1 VLLIA
6 VYPKR
11 ARVRKGSIV
20 SRAISADIKNIGA
33 DPQWARVERT
43 SSSAKPWELA
53 MRACL
58 PIRTGRPMPRNKPNW
73 RLRPIPAP
81 HPVMQFGG
89 LSWRRRE
96 ILPVQD
102 ENCLK
107 LFGSS
112 PGIGARRLNWG

>member
-1 VLLIA
+1 MLLIA

-81 HPVMQFGG
+81 HLRMKSGE
-89 LSWRRRE
+89 LSWQRRE
-96 ILPVQD
+96 IFPLQD
-102 ENCLK
+102 ENWWK
-107 LFGSS
+107 PFGSS